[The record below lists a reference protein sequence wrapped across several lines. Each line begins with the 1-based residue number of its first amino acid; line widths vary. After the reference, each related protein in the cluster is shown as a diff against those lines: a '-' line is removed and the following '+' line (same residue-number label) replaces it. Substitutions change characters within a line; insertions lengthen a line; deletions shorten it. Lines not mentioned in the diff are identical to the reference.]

1 MTQHNNKGMVITMN
15 TMEKTFAD
23 TKKLVMV
30 ALFITLSLVGSYIKI
45 FGTIAFDSLPGF
57 LAALLLG
64 PVYGALIGFLG
75 HIFTALTSGFPLSV
89 PMHIV
94 IAASMSI
101 TMFGFGLTYKIFSDR
116 LPIAVSLIITG
127 IVGVFLNGPVS
138 LAFSIGAMALMAGRE
153 TALGLLALLPI
164 LVIAATANVAI
175 CIVVFK
181 PLEKIWRKIV

>member
-1 MTQHNNKGMVITMN
+1 
-15 TMEKTFAD
+15 MEKPVAD
-23 TKKLVMV
+23 TKKLVI
-30 ALFITLSLVGSYIKI
+30 AAFFIALSLVGSYIKI

-94 IAASMSI
+94 IAATMAI
-101 TMFGFGLTYKIFSDR
+101 TMFGFGFTYKALFDR
-116 LPIAVSLIITG
+116 LPMAGTLIITG
-127 IVGVFLNGPVS
+127 IAGILLNGPVS
-138 LAFSIGAMALMAGRE
+138 LAFSIGAMALIAGIE